1 MKNEVLKFVYNML
14 PESEK
19 EVLEA
24 LEQTEDDEKEALE
37 QAQENADKP
46 ENAEKSEN
54 PEGTVEENKPSET
67 ENETEAAVAT
77 ETNEIAQDLAEA
89 TGRSISTSET
99 QDSKPKSDS
108 SDDIPNKADE
118 INVF

>member
-1 MKNEVLKFVYNML
+1 MKTLSNLLNKKNRTPAQVVIQDVLAVKKD
-14 PESEK
+14 ER
-19 EVLEA
+19 VLIIA
-24 LEQTEDDEKEALE
+24 
-37 QAQENADKP
+37 
-46 ENAEKSEN
+46 N
-54 PEGTVEENKPSET
+54 P
-67 ENETEAAVAT
+67 A
-77 ETNEIAQDLAEA
+77 TNEIAQDLAEA